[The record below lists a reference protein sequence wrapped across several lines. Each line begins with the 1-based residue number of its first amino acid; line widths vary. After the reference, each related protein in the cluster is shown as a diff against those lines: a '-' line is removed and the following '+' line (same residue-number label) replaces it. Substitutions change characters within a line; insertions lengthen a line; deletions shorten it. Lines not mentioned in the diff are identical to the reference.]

1 MAPTT
6 QLPPLETWELD
17 APEAASRREAA
28 AAHARRLA
36 DIALAL
42 APALMVAYLAFR
54 TGGYYPEGY
63 ASIVTLLALALGCAA
78 LASRWPF
85 GAGFSTTS
93 IVAAAALLLLVV
105 WTWFS
110 SGWSDAPTRALFET
124 ERTSLY
130 LLTLVFF
137 GAFLRRQG
145 GLSLAITGVALAM
158 AGVCATSLA
167 TRLYPDVFTTSSALS
182 PQRLSFPLT
191 YWNSLGMF
199 AAIAVVLLFHLTSD
213 LRAPRP
219 VRIVAAAAIPVPAL
233 TLYFTFSRGALGGLV
248 VGLVAYVL
256 VGRSRGLLS
265 GLLAAAPAAALALTH
280 AYSAEI
286 LGTRANLTAAAA
298 AEGHRLA
305 IWVFVACAL
314 GGVLRLALL
323 PLDAALARMP
333 AASHGTRRAALVAA
347 ILAAVLACGVAVA
360 LDAPARAKDAYE
372 SFTKPELSTDARS
385 RFRQVTLSGREDH
398 WTVALEYYRAH
409 PLTGEGAGT
418 FETQWLR
425 SRDTASETREAHSLY
440 IEVLSELGWVGLL
453 LVASAIGAIL
463 VGLAARARGHRR
475 AVYGALFAGTL
486 MWAVH
491 AGVDWDWEL
500 PAVGVG
506 LFALAGMGLA
516 RRSMDGGPR
525 ERILSGWPVRA
536 AVALACILLA
546 LTAVRTVV
554 ADAALDDAKNE
565 LKAGHCKEA
574 VAASETALSAV
585 ATDPVAHE
593 IIGWCL
599 IDTRRP
605 AAAAGEMQQAVR
617 DDPDHW
623 RFRYGLAIARAA
635 AGQDPRPALRLARRL
650 NPRGEIL
657 FNGAARELAVE
668 RNSARWKRLAR
679 TAVRPR
685 P

>member
-1 MAPTT
+1 MATT
-6 QLPPLETWELD
+6 QVPPLETSELE
-17 APEAASRREAA
+17 APEAALGREGLAA
-28 AAHARRLA
+28 RGRRLA

-42 APALMVAYLAFR
+42 TPALMVAYLAFR

-63 ASIVTLLALALGCAA
+63 ASIVTLLALALGAAA

-85 GAGFSTTS
+85 GAGFSTTLL
-93 IVAAAALLLLVV
+93 VAAGALLLLVA

-110 SGWSDAPTRALFET
+110 SGWSDAPARALFEA

-145 GLSLAITGVALAM
+145 GLSLATTGVAFAM
-158 AGVCATSLA
+158 AGVCAASLA
-167 TRLYPDVFTTSSALS
+167 TRLYPDVFTTAPTLSS
-182 PQRLSFPLT
+182 QRLSFPLS

-213 LRAPRP
+213 LRTPRP
-219 VRIVAAAAIPVPAL
+219 VRILAAAAIPVPAL
-233 TLYFTFSRGALGGLV
+233 TLYFTFSRGAVGALV
-248 VGLVAYVL
+248 VGIVAYVV
-256 VGRSRGLLS
+256 VGRSRGLLP
-265 GLLAAAPAAALALTH
+265 GLLAAGPAAALALTH

-286 LGTRANLTAAAA
+286 LGTRDNLTAAAA
-298 AEGHRLA
+298 AEGHRVA
-305 IWVFVACAL
+305 TWVFVACAL
-314 GGVLRLALL
+314 GGLLRLALL
-323 PLDAALARMP
+323 PLDAGLSRIP
-333 AASHGTRRAALVAA
+333 RASRRTRRAALVAA
-347 ILAAVLACGVAVA
+347 LLAVVLACGVAVA
-360 LDAPARAKDAYE
+360 LDAPGRAQDAYE
-372 SFTKPELSTDARS
+372 SFTKPEISTDVRS
-385 RFRQVTLSGREDH
+385 RFRQVTLNGREDH
-398 WTVALEYYRAH
+398 WTVALDYYRAH

-425 SRDTASETREAHSLY
+425 SRERATETKEAHSLY
-440 IEVLSELGWVGLL
+440 IEMLGELGWVGLL
-453 LVASAIGAIL
+453 LVVTAIGAIL

-506 LFALAGMGLA
+506 LFALAGMALA
-516 RRSMDGGPR
+516 RRTMDRGLR
-525 ERILSGWPVRA
+525 ERILAGWPVRVV
-536 AVALACILLA
+536 VALACILVA

-554 ADAALDDAKNE
+554 ADAALDDAKRE
-565 LKAGHCKEA
+565 LEVGHCKEA
-574 VAASETALSAV
+574 VAASQTALSAV
-585 ATDPVAHE
+585 ASNPVGHE

-599 IDTRRP
+599 IDARRS
-605 AAAAGEMQQAVR
+605 AASVAEMQEAVK

-635 AGQDPRPALRLARRL
+635 AGQDPRPDLRLARRL
-650 NPRGEIL
+650 NPLGVI
-657 FNGAARELAVE
+657 FTGGAARELATTRE
-668 RNSARWKRLAR
+668 SARWKRLAR
-679 TAVRPR
+679 AAVRPR